1 MCSFLCQKIR
11 RVYQRVSCQLYGWC
25 WSSQHSKFQALFR
38 FRFEVFM
45 LFWIKKLK
53 VKAPAVTI
61 FSNKSI
67 SYHAFEGKSR
77 TNSFFNKINQNT
89 LVTIQTPFLFL
100 DNSEIKWL
108 MKTNC
113 LNNYEWIINET
124 LKQGGKGNV
133 LTDTLFSLI
142 NFRFP
147 PSNISP
153 QKMKTRQE
161 MWMDGYKWY
170 IYLYTLLKYEVFVLW
185 KCLVS
190 TF

>member
-53 VKAPAVTI
+53 VKAPAVT
-61 FSNKSI
+61 NKSI

-147 PSNISP
+147 PP
-153 QKMKTRQE
+153 TFPPKKWRPDKKCE
-161 MWMDGYKWY
+161 WMVTNDTY
-170 IYLYTLLKYEVFVLW
+170 IYTLFRNMKFLFYENV
-185 KCLVS
+185 
-190 TF
+190 